1 MPSIPRL
8 RRRSYWLASIVA
20 WLVFLAVREALAL
33 ERMAGL
39 ATAWAALQ
47 LIVLSWLTIARL
59 HDRGRSA
66 WALSAV
72 VIPVAGAAWLLW
84 EAACRR
90 GSPGT
95 NPYGRDPRAR

>member
-1 MPSIPRL
+1 MRSIPRL
-8 RRRSYWLASIVA
+8 RRRSYWLASLIA
-20 WLVFLAVREALAL
+20 WLVFFAVREGLGL
-33 ERMAGL
+33 EAGI

-47 LIVLSWLTIARL
+47 LIVLSWLTVARL

-90 GSPGT
+90 GSRGT
-95 NPYGRDPRAR
+95 NFYGPDPRTR